1 MNGLATTTT
10 MMDTVLLKVGVR
22 RNLAVDLALII
33 GFSWIIAL
41 CARLSFLIPGTAVP
55 ISGQTFAVLLTG
67 ALLGSRLGSM
77 SIMAYLAQGA
87 IGLPVFALT
96 ATMGY
101 GGGVARFTGPTG
113 GYLIGFIAAAF
124 VVGLLVER
132 GWDRRFWTTALAML
146 IGNAVIYLFGL
157 PWLARFFAPAW
168 LTGWQLDFKY
178 LDPTGGLLMAGLYP
192 FIPGDLIKLILAAV
206 ALPSG
211 WALISRMKT

>member
-1 MNGLATTTT
+1 

-41 CARLSFLIPGTAVP
+41 SARISFLIPGTAVP
-55 ISGQTFAVLLTG
+55 ISGQTFAVLLAG

-113 GYLIGFIAAAF
+113 GFLIGFIAAAF

-132 GWDRRFWTTALAML
+132 G
-146 IGNAVIYLFGL
+146 FGL

-211 WALISRMKT
+211 WALISRMKN